1 MWNSPHRKSKAGK
14 RYDVRDISALISPL
28 DQLLDFFDSSPVKD
42 LVNEKILQ
50 RMEKEEL
57 IFGIYQVL
65 QALLEDIPVPR
76 KGHAGFHEA
85 IIAELLNQTYGQI
98 ECELDDSDFGDSAR
112 KSAWES
118 IRRLRMI
125 KNSKEK
131 AELWQLK
138 GLGLNFESPRVHRSK
153 KITSELWEDLLL
165 GEGGL
170 WDEFL
175 WDDDWRMDSLMD
187 LPEPAAKKV
196 TNIMGLDLEVVHSLP
211 HTPTRAELTMAEHY
225 INYVIWKDEATQT

>member
-1 MWNSPHRKSKAGK
+1 M
-14 RYDVRDISALISPL
+14 
-28 DQLLDFFDSSPVKD
+28 LDFFDSSSVKD
-42 LVNEKILQ
+42 LVGEKILQ

-65 QALLEDIPVPR
+65 QALLEDIPVPH

-85 IIAELLNQTYGQI
+85 IVAELLNQTHGQI
-98 ECELDDSDFGDSAR
+98 ECELDDSTFGDYAR

-118 IRRLRMI
+118 IRRLSMR
-125 KNSKEK
+125 KNPKGK
-131 AELWQLK
+131 LELWPLK
-138 GLGLNFESPRVHRSK
+138 GLGLNIENPRVHRSK
-153 KITSELWEDLLL
+153 KITSELWADLLS

-170 WDEFL
+170 WSEFL
-175 WDDDWRMDSLMD
+175 WDADWRMDSLMD

-196 TNIMGLDLEVVHSLP
+196 TDFVGIDLEVVHSLP

-225 INYVIWKDEATQT
+225 IKYVIWKDEATQT

>member
-1 MWNSPHRKSKAGK
+1 MWNSPGRKSKAGK
-14 RYDVRDISALISPL
+14 RYDVRDITALISPL

-42 LVNEKILQ
+42 LVGEKILQ

-85 IIAELLNQTYGQI
+85 IVAELLNQTHGQI
-98 ECELDDSDFGDSAR
+98 ACELDDSESGDYAR

-118 IRRLRMI
+118 IRRLSMR
-125 KNSKEK
+125 KNPKGK
-131 AELWQLK
+131 LELWQLK
-138 GLGLNFESPRVHRSK
+138 GLGLNLESPRVHRSK
-153 KITSELWEDLLL
+153 KITSELWADLLS

-170 WDEFL
+170 WSEFL

-196 TNIMGLDLEVVHSLP
+196 TDILGLDLEVVHGLP
-211 HTPTRAELTMAEHY
+211 HMPTRAELTMAEYY
-225 INYVIWKDEATQT
+225 IRYVIWKDEATRT

>member
-14 RYDVRDISALISPL
+14 RYDVRDITALISPL
-28 DQLLDFFDSSPVKD
+28 DQLLDIFDSAPVKD
-42 LVNEKILQ
+42 LVGEKILQ

-65 QALLEDIPVPR
+65 HALLEDIPVPS

-85 IIAELLNQTYGQI
+85 IVAELLNQTYGQI
-98 ECELDDSDFGDSAR
+98 ECELDDSTFGNYAR

-118 IRRLRMI
+118 IRRLRMG
-125 KNSKEK
+125 KTSKGKPEV
-131 AELWQLK
+131 WQLN
-138 GLGLNFESPRVHRSK
+138 GLGLNIESPRVHQSK
-153 KITSELWEDLLL
+153 KITPELWKDLLL

-196 TNIMGLDLEVVHSLP
+196 TDMLGLDLEIVHGLP
-211 HTPTRAELTMAEHY
+211 HMPTRAELTMAEHY
-225 INYVIWKDEATQT
+225 IRYVIWKDEATRT